1 MTSSPSIRVLVVDD
15 HPIVRM
21 GLTTMLRSEP
31 GLEPV
36 GEAKTGI
43 EAIAQFRT
51 LQPDVTL
58 MDLRLPE
65 LTGVEA
71 SAAILKDFPDA
82 HIIILTTY
90 DGDEDIYRG
99 LQAGAKGYLLKDAE
113 RSEILDAIR
122 AVCTGQKHIPT
133 KVGAKLVERMNAPQ
147 LSEREIDVLKMLA
160 KGKSNQLIGLAL
172 GITEGTVKFHINN
185 ILPKLRVSDRTQ
197 AVIIAFRRG
206 IASP

>member
-71 SAAILKDFPDA
+71 IAAILKDFPDA

-99 LQAGAKGYLLKDAE
+99 LQAGAKGYLFKDAE

-122 AVCTGQKHIPT
+122 AVYTGQKHVPT
-133 KVGAKLVERMNAPQ
+133 KVGAKLVERMIAPQ

-185 ILPKLRVSDRTQ
+185 ILPKLGASDRTQ